1 MLIEDLTKTQ
11 KYKSPMRKFMTGLLC
26 VSALMLQSCFD
37 KKEQPTNEN
46 PPPKATAGGR
56 YYGGTFKLN
65 ETEYI
70 KNLFPHSIID
80 VYSYR
85 IASQIYEGLFK
96 FDHTSLKVVNSLA
109 ESYTIDDSHTV
120 YTVKLKKGVMFHDD
134 ECFDGGK
141 GRELKAADIKYC
153 FTKLCTQD
161 RNNQGFS
168 VFYGTLKGAKD
179 YYDASKGG
187 NAPTMD
193 LSGVKVID
201 DYTVQLTLEKPNA
214 LFLTHLARPQTF
226 IFPKEAYEKYGMEMR
241 IKCVGTGAYKLA
253 QVDDDIAIILKKN
266 PNYHTKDKFGNQLP
280 FLDAI
285 NIQFIKDKKT
295 ELFEFKKGNLDMM
308 YRLPTDYIIEILEET
323 TTDTEGKY
331 SKYEL
336 QREPEMQTQ
345 LFAFNTQTG
354 IFANPDVRKA
364 FSYAIDREKILDFVL
379 NGEGYAA
386 GLHGI
391 TPPSFSD
398 YDISKVP
405 GYNYNPDSARYFL
418 KKAGFAQ
425 GKGFPKVV
433 LDFNAEG
440 DRHTNVAVEVQKQLK
455 DVLNVDLDFNM
466 IPIAQIAEKCMSG
479 NFQLIRLSWVA
490 DYPNPEN
497 FLSMWSSQDVPALAQ
512 TGSSY
517 PNITRYV
524 NKKYDDLYQKAL
536 NGATDA
542 EALKYFM
549 QGESLAMRDAPILV
563 LWYDEGYRLLQ
574 SKVRNFPNNPMQYR
588 DFSEVYFEPE
598 NSQQTK

>member
-1 MLIEDLTKTQ
+1 MLVEDLTNTQ
-11 KYKSPMRKFMTGLLC
+11 KYKSPMKKFITGLLC
-26 VSALMLQSCFD
+26 VGILSLNQSCEP
-37 KKEQPTNEN
+37 KGTKEETPTS
-46 PPPKATAGGR
+46 KAAAGGR
-56 YYGGTFKLN
+56 YYGGTFRLN

-70 KNLFPHSIID
+70 KNLFPHSIVD

-85 IASQIYEGLFK
+85 VASQIYEGLFK
-96 FDHTSLKVVNSLA
+96 FDHTSLKVVNGLA
-109 ESYTIDDSHTV
+109 ESYTIDDSHKV
-120 YTVKLKKGVMFHDD
+120 YTIKLKKGVMFHDD

-141 GRELKAADIKYC
+141 GRELKATDVQYC

-161 RNNQGFS
+161 RNNQGFG
-168 VFYGTLKGAKD
+168 VFYGVVKGAKE

-187 NAPTMD
+187 TAPTT
-193 LSGVKVID
+193 GIEGIKVVD
-201 DYTVQLTLEKPNA
+201 DYTLQLTLERPNS

-241 IKCVGTGAYKLA
+241 IKCVGTGPYRLG
-253 QVDDDIAIILKKN
+253 QVDDDIAIILKRN
-266 PNYHTKDKFGNQLP
+266 PNYHAKDKFGNQLP
-280 FLDAI
+280 FLDGI
-285 NIQFIKDKKT
+285 NIQFIRDKKT

-354 IFANPDVRKA
+354 IFANSDVRKA

-398 YDISKVP
+398 YDISKIP
-405 GYNYNPDSARYFL
+405 GYSYNPDSARYFL
-418 KKAGFAQ
+418 KKAGYAQ

-466 IPIAQIAEKCMSG
+466 VPIAQITEKCISG

-490 DYPNPEN
+490 DYPSPEN
-497 FLSMWSSQDVPALAQ
+497 FLWMWGSKDVPSAEG
-512 TGSSY
+512 GSSY
-517 PNITRYV
+517 PNIPRYV
-524 NKKYDDLYQKAL
+524 NKKYDELYEKAL
-536 NGATDA
+536 NATTDA

-549 QGESLAMRDAPILV
+549 QGETMAMRDAPILA

-574 SKVRNFPNNPMQYR
+574 ANVKNFPNNPMQYR
-588 DFSEVYFEPE
+588 DFSEVYFEPKDATA
-598 NSQQTK
+598 NK

>member
-1 MLIEDLTKTQ
+1 MLVEDLTHRNNHKN
-11 KYKSPMRKFMTGLLC
+11 PMKKFITGLLC
-26 VSALMLQSCFD
+26 IGALALNQSCNT
-37 KKEQPTNEN
+37 KEKANTDEIST
-46 PPPKATAGGR
+46 PKATAGGR
-56 YYGGTFKLN
+56 FYGGTFRLN

-70 KNLFPHSIID
+70 KNLYPHSIVD

-85 IASQIYEGLFK
+85 VASQIYEGLFK

-109 ESYTIDDSHTV
+109 ESYTIDDTHTV
-120 YTVKLKKGVMFHDD
+120 YTIKLKKGVLFHDD
-134 ECFDGGK
+134 ECFEGGK
-141 GRELKAADIKYC
+141 GRELKANDIKYC

-168 VFYGTLKGAKD
+168 VFYGILKGAKE

-187 NAPTMD
+187 NNPSTEIA
-193 LSGVKVID
+193 GIKVID
-201 DYTVQLTLEKPNA
+201 DYTILFTLEKPNS

-226 IFPKEAYEKYGMEMR
+226 IFPKEAYDKYGMEMR

-266 PNYHTKDKFGNQLP
+266 PNYHGKDKFGNQLP

-354 IFANPDVRKA
+354 IFANADVRKA

-398 YDISKVP
+398 YDITKIP
-405 GYNYNPDSARYFL
+405 GYVYNPDSARYFL

-425 GKGFPKVV
+425 GKNFPKVV

-440 DRHTNVAVEVQKQLK
+440 ERHTNVALEVQKQLK

-466 IPIAQIAEKCMSG
+466 VPIAQITEKCISG
-479 NFQLIRLSWVA
+479 NFQLIRLSWAA
-490 DYPNPEN
+490 DYPSPEN
-497 FLSMWSSQDVPALAQ
+497 FLWMWGSKDVPAEG
-512 TGSSY
+512 GSSY
-517 PNITRYV
+517 PNIPRYV
-524 NKKYDDLYQKAL
+524 NKKYDELYEKAL
-536 NGATDA
+536 NAPNDM

-549 QGESLAMRDAPILV
+549 QSESLAMRDAPILV

-598 NSQQTK
+598 NAQTK

>member
-11 KYKSPMRKFMTGLLC
+11 KYKSPMKKFMTGLLC
-26 VSALMLQSCFD
+26 VGALTLQGCF
-37 KKEQPTNEN
+37 KTKETTTSTDT
-46 PPPKATAGGR
+46 PPKATAGGR
-56 YYGGTFKLN
+56 YYGGTFRLN

-70 KNLFPHSIID
+70 KNLFPHSIVD

-109 ESYTIDDSHTV
+109 ESYTIDDAHTT
-120 YTVKLKKGVMFHDD
+120 YTIKLKKGVMFHDD

-141 GRELKAADIKYC
+141 GRELKATDIKYC

-168 VFYGTLKGAKD
+168 VFYGILKGAKE

-187 NAPTMD
+187 NTPTME
-193 LSGVKVID
+193 LSGIKVID
-201 DYTVQLTLEKPNA
+201 DYTVQLTLEKPNS

-354 IFANPDVRKA
+354 IFANADVRKA

-398 YDISKVP
+398 YDISKIP

-490 DYPNPEN
+490 DYPSPEN
-497 FLSMWSSQDVPALAQ
+497 FLSMWSSQDVPTLAQ
-512 TGSSY
+512 GGSSY
-517 PNITRYV
+517 PNIPRYV
-524 NKKYDDLYQKAL
+524 NKKYDELYQKAL
-536 NGATDA
+536 NASSDA

-549 QGESLAMRDAPILV
+549 QGESLAMRDAPILA

-598 NSQQTK
+598 NTQATK

>member
-1 MLIEDLTKTQ
+1 MLFEDLTNKINYTN
-11 KYKSPMRKFMTGLLC
+11 PMKKFVTSLLC
-26 VSALMLQSCFD
+26 VGALALQAMSCD
-37 KKEQPTNEN
+37 KKPVEDEPNKS
-46 PPPKATAGGR
+46 KATAGGR
-56 YYGGTFKLN
+56 FYGGTFKLN

-70 KNLFPHSIID
+70 KNLFPHSIVD

-85 IASQIYEGLFK
+85 IASQVYEGLFK
-96 FDHTSLKVVNSLA
+96 FDHTSLKVVNGLA

-120 YTVKLKKGVMFHDD
+120 YTIKLKKGVMFHDD
-134 ECFDGGK
+134 ECFEGGK
-141 GRELKAADIKYC
+141 GRELKANDIKYC

-168 VFYGTLKGAKD
+168 VFYGTVKGAKD

-187 NAPTMD
+187 NAPTME
-193 LSGVKVID
+193 LSGVKVVD
-201 DYTVQLTLEKPNA
+201 DYTVQITLEKPNS

-226 IFPKEAYEKYGMEMR
+226 IFPKEAHEKYGMEMR
-241 IKCVGTGAYKLA
+241 IKCVGTGAFRLA

-266 PNYHTKDKFGNQLP
+266 PNYHGKDKFGNQLP

-285 NIQFIKDKKT
+285 NVQFIRDKKT

-354 IFANPDVRKA
+354 IFANADVRKA

-391 TPPSFSD
+391 TPPSFPD
-398 YDISKVP
+398 YDISKIP
-405 GYNYNPDSARYFL
+405 GYSYNPDSARYFL

-425 GKGFPKVV
+425 GKNFPKVV

-466 IPIAQIAEKCMSG
+466 VPIAQITEKCISG
-479 NFQLIRLSWVA
+479 NFQLIRLSWAA

-497 FLSMWSSQDVPALAQ
+497 FLWMWTSKDVPA
-512 TGSSY
+512 TGGSSY
-517 PNITRYV
+517 PNIPRYV
-524 NKKYDDLYQKAL
+524 NKKFDELYEKAL
-536 NGATDA
+536 NATNDV
-542 EALKYFM
+542 EAQKFFM
-549 QGESLAMRDAPILV
+549 QAETIAMRDAPILS

-588 DFSEVYFEPE
+588 DFSEVYFETEPAA
-598 NSQQTK
+598 TK